1 MYNLISHLH
10 DQLGIWYTL
19 LVILGIWALGFLI
32 YHLVFRILRSRFIA
46 TYTKAP
52 PLMRR
57 YIYYP
62 GLNFFAL
69 LGLSLFFPLIKI
81 YREDYNLPEA
91 QVHQA
96 FEILLI
102 ISVTVLIRRTLI
114 VIREVILSYYGSD
127 ALDDL
132 ENRKV
137 VTQLKVIERIVA
149 FLLIIAAISF
159 ILMTFKTIREVGY
172 SLLVSAGVIGIILG
186 FAAQKSIANVV
197 AGIQLAFAQPIRLN
211 DVVIIENEWGK
222 IEEITL
228 TYVVVKIW
236 DERRLVVPLNQ
247 FIEKPFQNWTRN
259 SSELLGTVF
268 IYADYTLP
276 LDELRQ
282 ELKRLLNQ
290 HEYWDSRVVNLQV
303 TDAREST
310 IQIRALMSARNAGEA
325 FDLRC
330 DIREG
335 LIRFIQKNYPESLPK
350 YRVDWTDPEK
360 RKSS

>member
-1 MYNLISHLH
+1 M
-10 DQLGIWYTL
+10 
-19 LVILGIWALGFLI
+19 
-32 YHLVFRILRSRFIA
+32 
-46 TYTKAP
+46 
-52 PLMRR
+52 
-57 YIYYP
+57 
-62 GLNFFAL
+62 
-69 LGLSLFFPLIKI
+69 
-81 YREDYNLPEA
+81 
-91 QVHQA
+91 
-96 FEILLI
+96 
-102 ISVTVLIRRTLI
+102 
-114 VIREVILSYYGSD
+114 
-127 ALDDL
+127 

-159 ILMTFKTIREVGY
+159 ILMTFKTIREIGY

-211 DVVIIENEWGK
+211 DVVIIEKEWGK

-290 HEYWDSRVVNLQV
+290 HEYWDSRVINLQV
-303 TDAREST
+303 TEAREST
-310 IQIRALMSARNAGEA
+310 LQIRALMSARNAGEA

-335 LIRFIQKNYPESLPK
+335 LITFIQKNYPESLPK
-350 YRVDWTDPEK
+350 QRIDWTGPDN
-360 RKSS
+360 RYISQF